1 VDLRIEEID
10 PRDDDDF
17 ARWFA
22 PFDAAQRHDLR
33 LPGLWSVEGQRGI
46 SVTTHATRRLHWV
59 AVSSTGEAVGS
70 ARLNLPERDNTHV
83 ASVFVAVSP
92 AHRRRG
98 VGTALLD
105 VATAAASEHARTTI
119 QSFVDEP
126 HGEVAPGVEFLRK
139 HGFAP
144 ALAEVRR
151 DLTLPADEARLAVLE
166 LAARSQASAYSLVT
180 WHTAV
185 PEALLADRAALYASI
200 STDAPPGD
208 LDVRAEVWDGARVR
222 ASEEQARA
230 MGRHLWATGAVDAAE
245 RLVGV
250 TELTVTDDQP
260 DHLWQWDTVVLPAHR
275 GHALGT
281 LLKIANLR
289 YAVEQW
295 PSARLVTTY
304 NAADNAHMIR
314 VNEAL
319 GFVPVQSAS
328 QWQRSL

>member
-1 VDLRIEEID
+1 
-10 PRDDDDF
+10 
-17 ARWFA
+17 
-22 PFDAAQRHDLR
+22 
-33 LPGLWSVEGQRGI
+33 
-46 SVTTHATRRLHWV
+46 
-59 AVSSTGEAVGS
+59 
-70 ARLNLPERDNTHV
+70 
-83 ASVFVAVSP
+83 
-92 AHRRRG
+92 
-98 VGTALLD
+98 
-105 VATAAASEHARTTI
+105 
-119 QSFVDEP
+119 
-126 HGEVAPGVEFLRK
+126 VEFLRK

-151 DLTLPADEARLAVLE
+151 DLTLPADEARLGALE
-166 LAARSQASAYSLVT
+166 AAARSRASAYSLVT
-180 WHTAV
+180 WHNDV
-185 PEALLADRAALYASI
+185 PDALLADRAALYASI
-200 STDAPPGD
+200 SDAPTGD
-208 LDVRAEVWDGARVR
+208 LDVGAEVWDGARIR

-230 MGRHLWATGAVDAAE
+230 IGRHLWATGAVDAFG

-295 PSARLVTTY
+295 PSARLVTTF
-304 NAADNAHMIR
+304 NAADNTHMIR